1 MARFVLGLALA
12 VGAVRPAGAQAP
24 LPVLDVPYISQSESL
39 CGGAAAAMVLRYFG
53 ARGLSAES
61 FSHLVDTSAAG
72 IRTGA
77 LVAELTARGWPT
89 TAVSGTATL
98 LDAALAA
105 GRPVLALVEDRPG
118 RFHYVVV
125 VSATSTAIVFHDP
138 ARTPFR
144 AQSREEFSARWRA
157 AGSWM
162 ALVMPPPTPDP
173 SLVARPADL
182 PAAALAPVSGDACA
196 QAVASGVSSAQAGD
210 LPAAERTLTAALSC
224 RGSAVL
230 RELAG
235 VRVLQQRWPDA
246 RDLAGAAVAADPGDT
261 YAWKVLAT
269 GRFLQDDRRGALAAW
284 NQAGEPRVDLV
295 RVEGLTRT
303 RARVVEGML
312 GVSPGDLLTS
322 RAFDRARRRLSELPP
337 ATSTALDY
345 VPLPGGLAELRA
357 NVAERSLLPSTII
370 SQAAIG
376 IGAAFTRAVKIS
388 TGSLAGG
395 GDRLTGEWRFW
406 PGRPKVAFDYAAPAP
421 WGGVWGVTGAFE
433 EQPFDRPDVPLIR
446 RTTARV
452 NVADWA
458 APSLRWS
465 LRGGVEEWRDIGRFV
480 QTGGTLRLTSLA
492 DRVIGEVELD
502 AWSGDRAFG
511 IAQAHA
517 RLRTSTEPKGW
528 VATGLFGLGVA
539 TDRTPADSWFAGD
552 TGLARQELLRAHP
565 VVVDGRLRTDQMGRS
580 VVHGSF
586 EAQRWWRL
594 RLVAVGA
601 AAFVDTVRLER
612 RFDPGA
618 RHDVDVGGGL
628 RAAVP
633 GLGGMLRIDLGRGLR
648 DGATRVSAVYE
659 P

>member
-1 MARFVLGLALA
+1 MARFVLGLAL
-12 VGAVRPAGAQAP
+12 VLGAVRPAAGQAS
-24 LPVLDVPYISQSESL
+24 LPVLDVPYISQTESL
-39 CGGAAAAMVLRYFG
+39 CGGAAAAMVLRYWG
-53 ARGLSAES
+53 ERGLSADS

-72 IRTGA
+72 IRTDA
-77 LVAELTARGWPT
+77 LVGELAARGWRT
-89 TAVSGTATL
+89 SAVAGTVAL
-98 LDAALAA
+98 LDAALSER
-105 GRPVLALVEDRPG
+105 RPVLALVEDRPG

-125 VSATSTAIVFHDP
+125 VASTPAAIVFHDP

-144 AQSREEFSARWRA
+144 VQSREEFSARWRS
-157 AGSWM
+157 AGNWM
-162 ALVMPPPTPDP
+162 ALVMPPP
-173 SLVARPADL
+173 AGGR
-182 PAAALAPVSGDACA
+182 AAAPPEGDVAVPPAVTGDACTL
-196 QAVASGVSSAQAGD
+196 AVSSGVSAAQAGD
-210 LPAAERTLTAALSC
+210 LTGAERLLTSALSC

-235 VRVLQQRWPDA
+235 VRVLQQRWADA
-246 RDLAGAAVAADPGDT
+246 RDLSAAAVAADPGDT
-261 YAWKVLAT
+261 HAWKVLAT
-269 GRFLQDDRRGALAAW
+269 SRFLQDDRRGALSAW
-284 NQAGEPRVDLV
+284 NRAGEPRVDLV

-303 RARVVEGML
+303 RARVVEDML
-312 GVSPGDLLTS
+312 GVSPGDLLTPG
-322 RAFDRARRRLSELPP
+322 AFDRARRRLSELPP

-345 VPLPGGLAELRA
+345 VPAPGGRAELRA

-376 IGAAFTRAVKIS
+376 IGAAFTRAVKVS

-406 PGRPKVAFDYAAPAP
+406 PGRPKVAFDYLAPAP

-433 EQPFDRPDVPLIR
+433 EQPFDRPDVALIR

-452 NVADWA
+452 SLADWA
-458 APSLRWS
+458 APRVRWS
-465 LRGGVEEWRDIGRFV
+465 LRTGVEEWRDIGRFV
-480 QTGGTLRLTSLA
+480 QTGGSLRLTALA
-492 DRVIGEVELD
+492 DRFIGDVDLD

-511 IAQAHA
+511 IGQVHA

-528 VATGLFGLGVA
+528 VATGLVGLGVA

-565 VVVDGRLRTDQMGRS
+565 VVIDGRLRTDQMGRS

-586 EAQRWWRL
+586 EAQRWWRVP
-594 RLVAVGA
+594 LVAIGA

-618 RHDVDVGGGL
+618 RRDVDVGGGL
-628 RAAVP
+628 RATVP
-633 GLGGMLRIDLGRGLR
+633 GLGGMLRVDLGKGLR
-648 DGATRVSAVYE
+648 DGATRVSFVYE